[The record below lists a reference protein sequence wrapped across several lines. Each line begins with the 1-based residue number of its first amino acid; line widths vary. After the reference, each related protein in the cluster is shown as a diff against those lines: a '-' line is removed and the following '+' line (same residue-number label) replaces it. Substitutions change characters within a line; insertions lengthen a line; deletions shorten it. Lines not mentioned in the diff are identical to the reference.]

1 MSIKVKIT
9 ILFLLSLILML
20 TLSLW
25 LKITTEQKNTQILIS
40 KYIDSSKEILP
51 LIFSLENKKLNRK
64 LEELKL
70 KEVKPI
76 EAEVVFKKSLGV
88 GEIAILKNSDGL
100 FLKIEYLGE
109 SYYFFDM
116 TQEIFRHESLI
127 TTLFFIFDI
136 ALLIFIY
143 FSILKIVAP
152 IKKLSSGMEKFA
164 KGDFNITMKEEGAKE
179 IVIAAKS
186 FNKMARDLK
195 RSFED
200 RENLLRYFGHE
211 IRTPLA
217 KAKYALEAKDI
228 EKIRENLN
236 QIERFV
242 KDVLNLHL
250 ITSFNL
256 DIKEFRVST
265 LIAQALNKSNIL
277 NEDSI
282 VVEMEEDFLIK
293 GDLEYLSIALK
304 NLIQNGLDYTTS
316 FPIKIEVKKNIVRVI
331 SSGDELKEGLEF
343 YIKPFAKGSTK
354 GFGLGLSLTKLILE
368 KHNFDL
374 IYSYNNGKNIFG
386 IVVKK

>member
-1 MSIKVKIT
+1 
-9 ILFLLSLILML
+9 
-20 TLSLW
+20 
-25 LKITTEQKNTQILIS
+25 
-40 KYIDSSKEILP
+40 
-51 LIFSLENKKLNRK
+51 
-64 LEELKL
+64 
-70 KEVKPI
+70 
-76 EAEVVFKKSLGV
+76 
-88 GEIAILKNSDGL
+88 
-100 FLKIEYLGE
+100 
-109 SYYFFDM
+109 
-116 TQEIFRHESLI
+116 
-127 TTLFFIFDI
+127 
-136 ALLIFIY
+136 
-143 FSILKIVAP
+143 
-152 IKKLSSGMEKFA
+152 
-164 KGDFNITMKEEGAKE
+164 
-179 IVIAAKS
+179 
-186 FNKMARDLK
+186 
-195 RSFED
+195 
-200 RENLLRYFGHE
+200 
-211 IRTPLA
+211 
-217 KAKYALEAKDI
+217 KDI

-316 FPIKIEVKKNIVRVI
+316 FPIKIEVKENIVRVI